1 MPGWADAPA
10 FDSNLTTFGFVVP
23 RSELRP
29 QTTGRRPVLASRPM
43 NRVFRLLFLGSCATV
58 FALASAG
65 CGSSSDN
72 ESPVTPERE
81 ASASVTCPNVG
92 SSTGR
97 LEITND
103 TGRDLTLEVSPP
115 DCRFWSETGYP
126 ARFNGRVLPAR
137 FPGDPVFTGNLE
149 PSSAQGFEPVRMT
162 FTGNDGSVVAR
173 VQARFDHNT
182 RDTGIEVLDVDLG
195 DFVYKTPVAVGKTS
209 EGTVQAIGSCC
220 SDFALT
226 LQLAK

>member
-1 MPGWADAPA
+1 M
-10 FDSNLTTFGFVVP
+10 VV
-23 RSELRP
+23 L
-29 QTTGRRPVLASRPM
+29 
-43 NRVFRLLFLGSCATV
+43 
-58 FALASAG
+58 LASAG
-65 CGSSSDN
+65 CGSSSDDG
-72 ESPVTPERE
+72 SSTATVRE
-81 ASASVTCPNVG
+81 ASASVTCPNVR
-92 SSTGR
+92 SATRR

-182 RDTGIEVLDVDLG
+182 RDTGIDVLDTDLG
-195 DFVYKTPVAVGKTS
+195 DFVFKTPVTVGQTP
-209 EGTVQAIGSCC
+209 EGTIQAIGSCC
-220 SDFALT
+220 SDFGLT
-226 LQLAK
+226 LKLAK